1 MTAPKKP
8 AGKKPAPAPKK
19 PIAKAAAKPALKPAP
34 TKAAPPVKAA
44 GKSAPAKAVGSAK
57 PVAPAKAVAPAKPGA
72 VVKPVVPAKVEPP
85 KLPPE
90 KVPPRAQLIPKLH
103 KALKAAYKPVPF
115 DTARPLLDQVL
126 VACCLENAPYDV
138 AEKACARLRESAFD
152 LNEIRVTTV
161 AELAEILH
169 DLPDPAHAALSLRR
183 VLQSVFEST
192 YNFSLDHAK
201 KHSLAH
207 GLKVLEGMHGV
218 PPFVVAHV
226 VSTALDGHMIPLD
239 KGAVAALYV
248 CGLTTRAEYDSG
260 KVAGLERI
268 IGKKSGVEFSSLL
281 HQFGIEVLTNLHGNT
296 VRKVVQAVNAAALK
310 DRMPKRGD
318 PLPAPTPPPP
328 ATDKESLKA
337 AEAARNAAE
346 EHRPAGPQAAAR
358 PVGKTPMPPAGS
370 GPKKP
375 GDGKSGPKPFVVKP
389 NVGKPLTIKPQ
400 MAPPPEPAKPAP
412 AAKKPTKPVAKQP
425 EAKGD
430 RHSADL
436 SKRKPR

>member
-1 MTAPKKP
+1 
-8 AGKKPAPAPKK
+8 
-19 PIAKAAAKPALKPAP
+19 
-34 TKAAPPVKAA
+34 
-44 GKSAPAKAVGSAK
+44 
-57 PVAPAKAVAPAKPGA
+57 
-72 VVKPVVPAKVEPP
+72 
-85 KLPPE
+85 
-90 KVPPRAQLIPKLH
+90 
-103 KALKAAYKPVPF
+103 
-115 DTARPLLDQVL
+115 
-126 VACCLENAPYDV
+126 
-138 AEKACARLRESAFD
+138 
-152 LNEIRVTTV
+152 
-161 AELAEILH
+161 
-169 DLPDPAHAALSLRR
+169 
-183 VLQSVFEST
+183 
-192 YNFSLDHAK
+192 
-201 KHSLAH
+201 
-207 GLKVLEGMHGV
+207 MHGV

-239 KGAVAALYV
+239 KGAIAALYV
-248 CGLTTRAEYDSG
+248 CGLTTLAEYDAG
-260 KVAGLERI
+260 KVAGIERI

-296 VRKVVQAVNAAALK
+296 VRKVVQAVSPAALK
-310 DRMPKRGD
+310 DRMPKRGE

-400 MAPPPEPAKPAP
+400 MAPPPEPAKPQPKPAPAATKKPTPPAKPSAKPTAP
-412 AAKKPTKPVAKQP
+412 AAKKP
-425 EAKGD
+425 EGKGD
-430 RHSADL
+430 RHSSEL

>member
-19 PIAKAAAKPALKPAP
+19 PVPKAAAKSAAAKSPAKSAAAAKPAASKPL
-34 TKAAPPVKAA
+34 
-44 GKSAPAKAVGSAK
+44 PA
-57 PVAPAKAVAPAKPGA
+57 
-72 VVKPVVPAKVEPP
+72 AKVELP
-85 KLPPE
+85 KPVPE
-90 KVPPRAQLIPKLH
+90 KVPPRNQLIPKLH
-103 KALKAAYKPVPF
+103 KALKASFKPVAF
-115 DTARPLLDQVL
+115 NTNRPLLDQVL

-138 AEKACARLRESAFD
+138 AERACARLLESAFD

-161 AELAEILH
+161 AELAEGLG

-192 YNFSLDHAK
+192 YSFSLDHAK

-226 VSTALDGHMIPLD
+226 ASTALDGHMIPLD
-239 KGAVAALYV
+239 KGAIAALYV
-248 CGLTTRAEYDSG
+248 CGLTTKAEYDAG
-260 KVAGLERI
+260 KVLGLERI
-268 IGKKSGVEFSSLL
+268 IGKKAGVEFSSLL
-281 HQFGIEVLTNLHGNT
+281 HQFGVEVLTNLHGNT
-296 VRKVVQAVNAAALK
+296 VRKVIQAVNPAALK
-310 DRMPKRGD
+310 DRMPKRGE
-318 PLPAPTPPPP
+318 PLPAASPPPP

-337 AEAARNAAE
+337 AEASRLAAE
-346 EHRPAGPQAAAR
+346 ELRPAGPQAAAR

-370 GPKKP
+370 GPKKA

-400 MAPPPEPAKPAP
+400 MAPPPEPPKPQPKPAP
-412 AAKKPTKPVAKQP
+412 AAKKPAAPPAKSGKPVAKKP
-425 EAKGD
+425 DGKGD
-430 RHSADL
+430 RHSSEL

>member
-8 AGKKPAPAPKK
+8 SGKKPPHAPAAKKPVARPAAKPAPKQAAKAATKPVVKPAAKPAAKPAPTAKAAPAPK
-19 PIAKAAAKPALKPAP
+19 AVV
-34 TKAAPPVKAA
+34 PPKVEV
-44 GKSAPAKAVGSAK
+44 PK
-57 PVAPAKAVAPAKPGA
+57 PV
-72 VVKPVVPAKVEPP
+72 
-85 KLPPE
+85 PE
-90 KVPPRAQLIPKLH
+90 KVPPRGQLIPKLH

-115 DTARPLLDQVL
+115 NTNRPLLDQVL

-138 AEKACARLRESAFD
+138 AEKACARLIETAFD

-161 AELAEILH
+161 AELAETLH

-192 YNFSLDHAK
+192 YSFTLDHAK

-218 PPFVVAHV
+218 PSFVVAHA

-239 KGAVAALYV
+239 KGAIAALYV

-260 KVAGLERI
+260 KVVGLERI

-281 HQFGIEVLTNLHGNT
+281 HQFGVEVLTNLHGNT
-296 VRKVVQAVNAAALK
+296 VRKVVQAVNPAALK
-310 DRMPKRGD
+310 DRLPKRGES
-318 PLPAPTPPPP
+318 LPVPTPPPP

-337 AEAARNAAE
+337 AEAARQAAE

-412 AAKKPTKPVAKQP
+412 AAKKPAAPAKPAGKP
-425 EAKGD
+425 STPAPKKADAKGD
-430 RHSADL
+430 RHSAEL

>member
-8 AGKKPAPAPKK
+8 AGKKPASAPKK
-19 PIAKAAAKPALKPAP
+19 PAPKAATKPVAAAKPAAAKGTPPAKASGKQAAKPAAAAKPAL
-34 TKAAPPVKAA
+34 
-44 GKSAPAKAVGSAK
+44 PAKI
-57 PVAPAKAVAPAKPGA
+57 
-72 VVKPVVPAKVEPP
+72 EPP

-103 KALKAAYKPVPF
+103 KALKAAYKPVAF

-138 AEKACARLRESAFD
+138 AEKASARLRESAFD

-192 YNFSLDHAK
+192 YSFSLDHAK

-226 VSTALDGHMIPLD
+226 ASTALDGHMIPLD
-239 KGAVAALYV
+239 KGAIAALYV
-248 CGLTTRAEYDSG
+248 CGLTTKAEYNAG

-296 VRKVVQAVNAAALK
+296 VRKVVQAVNPAALK
-310 DRMPKRGD
+310 DRMPKRGE
-318 PLPAPTPPPP
+318 PLPAPTAPPP

-346 EHRPAGPQAAAR
+346 ELRPAGPQAAAR

-370 GPKKP
+370 GPKKA

-400 MAPPPEPAKPAP
+400 MAPPPEPAKPQAKP
-412 AAKKPTKPVAKQP
+412 AAAKKPAAPPAKPAAKQP

>member
-19 PIAKAAAKPALKPAP
+19 PLAKAAAKPAAKPAPKPAP
-34 TKAAPPVKAA
+34 TKVAPPVKAA
-44 GKSAPAKAVGSAK
+44 GKSAPAKAV
-57 PVAPAKAVAPAKPGA
+57 APAKPGA
-72 VVKPVVPAKVEPP
+72 AVKPVVPAKVEPP